1 MSSRSTETSCL
12 LRTHTGCQT
21 DINLTKEKPSTK
33 TTTAFTQT
41 GVKKTCGIA
50 VQTNSKVVCEASSQK
65 SRIVTREYG
74 SQPVAI
80 STANGNTQTDV
91 ACDLQ
96 ITGTQMEYDRLY
108 IHPLPTI
115 EEEEWEVDVPVSKKD
130 VLDEAIKSM
139 AEVASL
145 TGLNFE

>member
-1 MSSRSTETSCL
+1 MSFYFL
-12 LRTHTGCQT
+12 A

-50 VQTNSKVVCEASSQK
+50 VQTNSKVVCDASSQK

-80 STANGNTQTDV
+80 STANGNTQTNV
-91 ACDLQ
+91 AMDLQ
-96 ITGTQMEYDRLY
+96 VTGTQ
-108 IHPLPTI
+108 
-115 EEEEWEVDVPVSKKD
+115 SKHFYW
-130 VLDEAIKSM
+130 
-139 AEVASL
+139 
-145 TGLNFE
+145 T